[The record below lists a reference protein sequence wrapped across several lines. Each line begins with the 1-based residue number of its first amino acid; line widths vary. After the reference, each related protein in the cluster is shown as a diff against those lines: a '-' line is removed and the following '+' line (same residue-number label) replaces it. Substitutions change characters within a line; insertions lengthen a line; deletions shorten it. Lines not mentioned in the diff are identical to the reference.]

1 MRGSK
6 LFNQYPRLEEAYNV
20 AEDQRIETKLFA
32 QFGQFARESISALNI
47 DVSAKTFAPANLAQN
62 DPLRQALLMIAFLL
76 EERKNYELSHYEF
89 DLAKNALHKDALEAI
104 LAIERQGSSI
114 LDDWWVTIRDAKS
127 FGEIQAFVDAKVF
140 PFIEKLLKNN
150 PKKSDQGDEE
160 GKGKSQYSKNRAGAK
175 PGQAQVTIQSD
186 TSGGLKAG
194 TGSSPDR
201 AIPIP
206 DYKSASALM
215 RPFSDTLANR
225 LLDVLKEKK
234 AVTHSGLYKR
244 GKLLSRNI
252 TKLMTNEE
260 RMFSR
265 RNNPDTPDYKVYVVI
280 DRSGSMDE
288 EQKISY
294 AYLAGVMVYDTALK
308 MKMPVEV
315 VSFNEDVE
323 YIADNQNRTPDFE
336 QFSTSGGTDDAN
348 MVREL
353 ADKVKK
359 DQEETLVF
367 IIGDGE
373 GTSLP
378 SASLAYLQ
386 KKGFLMGIGVGE
398 GTERVAEAY
407 PNGVT
412 VASPK
417 DVPKVIIQT
426 LRGLIKR

>member
-1 MRGSK
+1 
-6 LFNQYPRLEEAYNV
+6 
-20 AEDQRIETKLFA
+20 
-32 QFGQFARESISALNI
+32 
-47 DVSAKTFAPANLAQN
+47 
-62 DPLRQALLMIAFLL
+62 
-76 EERKNYELSHYEF
+76 
-89 DLAKNALHKDALEAI
+89 
-104 LAIERQGSSI
+104 
-114 LDDWWVTIRDAKS
+114 
-127 FGEIQAFVDAKVF
+127 
-140 PFIEKLLKNN
+140 
-150 PKKSDQGDEE
+150 
-160 GKGKSQYSKNRAGAK
+160 
-175 PGQAQVTIQSD
+175 
-186 TSGGLKAG
+186 
-194 TGSSPDR
+194 
-201 AIPIP
+201 
-206 DYKSASALM
+206 
-215 RPFSDTLANR
+215 
-225 LLDVLKEKK
+225 
-234 AVTHSGLYKR
+234 
-244 GKLLSRNI
+244 
-252 TKLMTNEE
+252 
-260 RMFSR
+260 
-265 RNNPDTPDYKVYVVI
+265 
-280 DRSGSMDE
+280 
-288 EQKISY
+288 
-294 AYLAGVMVYDTALK
+294 